1 MKIGRLVLGR
11 KPGQSIKVGNDVLV
25 TITSCRGG
33 LVRVAIEAP
42 INVKVL
48 RSELDTYS
56 AKRAVLENH
65 RQNEPKNS
73 RKYGIKTLI

>member
-25 TITSCRGG
+25 TITSSRGG

-42 INVKVL
+42 TNIKVL
-48 RSELDTYS
+48 RSELDAYG
-56 AKRAVLENH
+56 AKSPELENH
-65 RQNEPKNS
+65 RQNEPKIRGNLALS
-73 RKYGIKTLI
+73 R